1 MSHTIKRGKLHKLI
15 GLYERNYGMLMSI
28 IPGLRHI
35 DAVLQSDPDAGVRLH
50 VSVIEHCKY
59 TTLVSIRHF
68 LHGGGSF
75 VPNLDMKVRISHDA
89 KVVEVVSYQQHG
101 RIQPSYKYPNS
112 KMYLPDE
119 KYQHNH
125 LLCEWLH
132 SCISQGYSFVETSRA
147 IDV

>member
-1 MSHTIKRGKLHKLI
+1 MSHTIKRGKLHRLI

-35 DAVLQSDPDAGVRLH
+35 DVVLQSDNDGAVRLR

-68 LHGGGSF
+68 LPGDDRL
-75 VPNLDMKVRISHDA
+75 VPNLDMTVRISHDA
-89 KVVEVVSYQQHG
+89 KVAEVVSYQQHG
-101 RIQPSYKYPNS
+101 RIQPSYIYPNS

-125 LLCEWLH
+125 LLGEWLH
-132 SCISQGYSFVETSRA
+132 CCISQGYSFVETSSA